1 MATDGESPQGGHELD
16 FGSGEQGRT
25 TPPPATPPAATAGS
39 QAPGD
44 VPPPASGDAPASDAA
59 PASDDAL
66 ASGDAALASGD
77 APAASGDAAPGA
89 PSPTAPPAHPEPGSQ
104 PAQPEPAAEPA
115 TPSTPSGGEAASEQT
130 TEAYPT
136 EAFPPPGAYPAP
148 AVPGAQ
154 APGQPTPGQPYP
166 QTAPGS
172 AGPADGA
179 QPYPGQPGQSYPGQP
194 GQPAQPGQPYP
205 GQPGQPYPGQPGQPY
220 GAQPGP
226 SYPGQPG
233 QPYPGQP
240 GQPYGA
246 QPGQPYPG
254 QPYAA
259 QAGGQP
265 PKKTSK
271 GLIWGLIGG
280 GVAVLIV
287 LILIVAL
294 LVVPAITRS
303 SVTAADSVKAY
314 LTAVSKGDAKTA
326 LGYLEGVPDKKLLTD
341 EVLKASDKLG
351 GVSHISVAKGSESKY
366 SGSVRATFEV
376 GDRSVSTTYEVY
388 KVKDTWKIA
397 NGVTPISLDALRGL
411 DATFNGVSA
420 DGITDAYVFPGSYE
434 IELNSKYFSIDGD
447 STFTIASS
455 DDASELYDVST
466 KLNDAGVSEFRSLV
480 RSAVESCVALKT
492 LSTPCGMDITGI
504 DLSGATAVEGTV
516 TRTLTAD
523 GSAALDTLE
532 PESNGSSPTVVSAY
546 DSIPVDMSLQGSDGQ
561 TYTVTFGGYLDTP
574 TVDFGKADP
583 QVTWER

>member
-25 TPPPATPPAATAGS
+25 SPP
-39 QAPGD
+39 
-44 VPPPASGDAPASDAA
+44 
-59 PASDDAL
+59 
-66 ASGDAALASGD
+66 
-77 APAASGDAAPGA
+77 
-89 PSPTAPPAHPEPGSQ
+89 
-104 PAQPEPAAEPA
+104 PAQPEAPAEPSA
-115 TPSTPSGGEAASEQT
+115 ASAAPDGEGASEQT

-148 AVPGAQ
+148 VVPDAQ
-154 APGQPTPGQPYP
+154 APGQPTPGPSYP
-166 QTAPGS
+166 QPAPGHP
-172 AGPADGA
+172 GQPDGA
-179 QPYPGQPGQSYPGQP
+179 QPYPGQPNPP
-194 GQPAQPGQPYP
+194 FPAQPGQASP
-205 GQPGQPYPGQPGQPY
+205 GQPGQPYPGQP
-220 GAQPGP
+220 
-226 SYPGQPG
+226 YPAQPG
-233 QPYPGQP
+233 QPYA
-240 GQPYGA
+240 A

-259 QAGGQP
+259 QPGQPYGVQPGQPYPGQPYAAQPGQPYGVQPGQPYPGQPYAAQPGGQP

-271 GLIWGLIGG
+271 GLIWGLVGG

-341 EVLKASDKLG
+341 DVLKASDKLG

-366 SGSVRATFEV
+366 SGSVEATFEV
-376 GDRSVSTTYEVY
+376 GGRSVSTTYEVY
-388 KVKDTWKIA
+388 KVKDAWKIA

-411 DATFNGVSA
+411 DATFNGVST
-420 DGITDAYVFPGSYE
+420 DGITDAYVFPGSYA

-447 STFTIASS
+447 STFAIASS
-455 DDASELYDVST
+455 DDASALYDVTT

-480 RSAVESCVALKT
+480 RTAVESCVALKT
-492 LSTPCGMDITGI
+492 LATPCGMDITGI
-504 DLSGATAVEGTV
+504 DLSGATAVDGTV

-523 GSAALDTLE
+523 GSAALDALE

-574 TVDFGKADP
+574 TVDFGASDP
-583 QVTWER
+583 KVTWER

>member
-179 QPYPGQPGQSYPGQP
+179 QPYPGQPGQ
-194 GQPAQPGQPYP
+194 
-205 GQPGQPYPGQPGQPY
+205 
-220 GAQPGP
+220 
-226 SYPGQPG
+226 
-233 QPYPGQP
+233 PYPGQP

-397 NGVTPISLDALRGL
+397 NCVTPISLDALRGL